1 MCQTILNWNC
11 PWKWPLLNYLKQCS
25 RLYFLEETFKMKII
39 FSLFISRFWSLL
51 RESLTWPLLITIC
64 FCSFDMEVIRSL
76 VTKLNPNTWLSA
88 ISQLTTLLDLFKSL
102 SSSIF
107 LILPYL
113 AIKRHLCTF
122 YILDYFVSSGGIS
135 ATFSEEIYLV
145 LLSATLY

>member
-1 MCQTILNWNC
+1 MSNHFKLTLPMKMTPSQ
-11 PWKWPLLNYLKQCS
+11 LLNQCS
-25 RLYFLEETFKMKII
+25 RLYFLEEAFKIKIT
-39 FSLFISRFWSLL
+39 FSLFTSRFWSLL

-88 ISQLTTLLDLFKSL
+88 ISQLTTLLDLLKSL

-113 AIKRHLCTF
+113 AIKRHLCAF
-122 YILDYFVSSGGIS
+122 YILDYFVNSGGIS
-135 ATFSEEIYLV
+135 ATFSRNLV
-145 LLSATLY
+145 SVT